1 MSLFF
6 DLWFMRAGNY
16 PLSITINCGEDTDAF
31 ARLSV
36 YFPRCKTIELA
47 ADFTGINNIL
57 VPLPSLRKL
66 NIHVENFRA
75 TPFLT
80 FPNAPELEELR
91 LSNSFMPF
99 TQLRLG
105 VPSTVLTRLDMS
117 YRITLQECLDILQ
130 HFPQLLHFSVFQD
143 TDIEKLVHTRR
154 TSESPIFHLESLE
167 LMLNTDLLALV
178 TLPHLRRLTIGPRH
192 NDQLLTF
199 LSRSSVNITRF
210 HITFDWHSIDN
221 ALRLCLQ
228 AVPNVSVLRIRL
240 CGPAINS
247 TVSDLH
253 ALDQPNIFPSLHILH
268 IQDYGPRSVLHTQ
281 AYLLLMRCFRALS
294 ARGVRVH
301 VESASLSLPADLKLD
316 ESVGGWL
323 RPCSLKQHSNSQ
335 SSVAEVEA
343 DPDNPFPPMD
353 FF

>member
-1 MSLFF
+1 MTSKFLDLPFEIASKIFLECLPSHGRIRPAPDEPPLLLAQICQQWRSVAIATPGLWSSIALDNSSTDTAYRGLSRLFGDLDPSPDAMSLFF

-36 YFPRCKTIELA
+36 YFPRSKTIELA

-154 TSESPIFHLESLE
+154 MSESPIFHLESLE

-178 TLPHLRRLTIGPRH
+178 TLPHLRRLTIGPSP
-192 NDQLLTF
+192 Q
-199 LSRSSVNITRF
+199 
-210 HITFDWHSIDN
+210 
-221 ALRLCLQ
+221 
-228 AVPNVSVLRIRL
+228 
-240 CGPAINS
+240 
-247 TVSDLH
+247 
-253 ALDQPNIFPSLHILH
+253 
-268 IQDYGPRSVLHTQ
+268 
-281 AYLLLMRCFRALS
+281 
-294 ARGVRVH
+294 
-301 VESASLSLPADLKLD
+301 
-316 ESVGGWL
+316 
-323 RPCSLKQHSNSQ
+323 
-335 SSVAEVEA
+335 
-343 DPDNPFPPMD
+343 
-353 FF
+353 